1 MVLVTWSPR
10 GKLCDPCGSA
20 LLRSFLV
27 LPHFHQRGGEID
39 PVVIKDMEDR
49 FAQSKHDVFSPLDP
63 LGMAGECWGFTP
75 WWWDGL
81 TNHGA
86 VESMRWMSEDPR

>member
-1 MVLVTWSPR
+1 
-10 GKLCDPCGSA
+10 
-20 LLRSFLV
+20 
-27 LPHFHQRGGEID
+27 
-39 PVVIKDMEDR
+39 
-49 FAQSKHDVFSPLDP
+49 LDP